1 LVEKEAEMTAFSKS
15 RQRKWERRARAF
27 CIICGTAFIAS
38 LLVARPLTESFELM
52 WQIVPLLMLSLFCIL
67 IAGGTFWLILQ
78 VSIAH
83 DAAREAATR
92 IRPMN
97 IRGPHEF

>member
-1 LVEKEAEMTAFSKS
+1 MTMISQS

-27 CIICGTAFIAS
+27 CIVCGAAFVAS

-52 WQIVPLLMLSLFCIL
+52 WQIVPLLLLSLFGVL

-78 VSIAH
+78 ISIAH
-83 DAAREAATR
+83 DAAREMATR

-97 IRGPHEF
+97 IRGPRAF